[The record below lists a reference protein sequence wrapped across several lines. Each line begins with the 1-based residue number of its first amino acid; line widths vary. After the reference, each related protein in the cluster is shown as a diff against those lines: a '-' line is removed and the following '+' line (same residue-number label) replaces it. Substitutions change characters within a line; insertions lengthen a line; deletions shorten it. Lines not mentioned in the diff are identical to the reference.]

1 MGNPF
6 TDAKLNLYQS
16 LLYAL
21 DEHSHDVSIVFG
33 GVAIAGTRARK
44 QQVCKPAGG
53 FDPRS
58 ERAQEILRAIQGGGG
73 NGQPKPP
80 SPLQGPG

>member
-33 GVAIAGTRARK
+33 GVAIAGHARP
-44 QQVCKPAGG
+44 QAAHH
-53 FDPRS
+53 
-58 ERAQEILRAIQGGGG
+58 EL
-73 NGQPKPP
+73 
-80 SPLQGPG
+80 

>member
-33 GVAIAGTRARK
+33 GVAIAGTRAR
-44 QQVCKPAGG
+44 
-53 FDPRS
+53 
-58 ERAQEILRAIQGGGG
+58 
-73 NGQPKPP
+73 
-80 SPLQGPG
+80 

>member
-1 MGNPF
+1 MLTGSQKPMGNPF

-44 QQVCKPAGG
+44 SAL
-53 FDPRS
+53 
-58 ERAQEILRAIQGGGG
+58 EISKLMKEFRKVSVEAA
-73 NGQPKPP
+73 K
-80 SPLQGPG
+80 